1 MPDLIVERSLNRR
14 DSHDAADRA
23 REVCMHGD
31 ERVGLQLGQRDV
43 FRVEGRR
50 SAQLVGNVPCPAA
63 EDGIA
68 EQADGEAGD
77 ACEMFL
83 GRQAV

>member
-1 MPDLIVERSLNRR
+1 
-14 DSHDAADRA
+14 
-23 REVCMHGD
+23 MHGD

-68 EQADGEAGD
+68 EQPDGGRAMRASCSRAAGGVMSPRCTASCSAERVWD
-77 ACEMFL
+77 RRSIGASS
-83 GRQAV
+83 